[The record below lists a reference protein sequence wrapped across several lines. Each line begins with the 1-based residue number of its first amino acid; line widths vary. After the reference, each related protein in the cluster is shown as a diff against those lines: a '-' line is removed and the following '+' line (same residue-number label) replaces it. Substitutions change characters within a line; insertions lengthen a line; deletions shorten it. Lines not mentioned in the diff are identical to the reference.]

1 MATDNKQKVLIRSM
15 SVEEVENYLVNSDLN
30 GKITPKN
37 EDTWHQDFSDLT
49 INNTTYSYIYIA
61 TILTNI
67 SKNNTQCFY
76 INRLLRRN
84 FVKNKF
90 FNKIISSNHDNF
102 YPIYQGNNDYDRVYY
117 FEALP
122 VFRPLIEYKE

>member
-15 SVEEVENYLVNSDLN
+15 SVEEIEKYLVNSDLN
-30 GKITPKN
+30 GKIIPKN

-49 INNTTYSYIYIA
+49 VSDSSSYIYIA

-76 INRLLRRN
+76 INRLLRRK

-102 YPIYQGNNDYDRVYY
+102 YPIYYYNDWEHYY

>member
-15 SVEEVENYLVNSDLN
+15 SVEEIEKYLVNSDLN
-30 GKITPKN
+30 GKIIPKN

-49 INNTTYSYIYIA
+49 LNSTYSYIYIA

-76 INRLLRRN
+76 INRLLIRE

-102 YPIYQGNNDYDRVYY
+102 YLIYEGYDGWVYY

>member
-15 SVEEVENYLVNSDLN
+15 SVEEIEKYLVNSDLN
-30 GKITPKN
+30 GKIIPKN

-49 INNTTYSYIYIA
+49 ISSSLSCIYIA
-61 TILTNI
+61 TIVTNI

-76 INRLLRRN
+76 INRLLIRK
-84 FVKNKF
+84 FVKNNF

-102 YPIYQGNNDYDRVYY
+102 YPIYEGYYNSWEYYY

>member
-15 SVEEVENYLVNSDLN
+15 SYDELMDYLCTSDLN
-30 GKITPKN
+30 GTITPKN

-49 INNTTYSYIYIA
+49 LNTTYSYIYIA

-102 YPIYQGNNDYDRVYY
+102 YPIHQGNDGWVYY